1 MLPTSQLR
9 PTGTFCSYSA
19 ETSAGIKSE
28 ITPIQI
34 EEARASGRLY
44 IKDCDIEYL
53 PQLPNEITSVT
64 IENCNNLTILTGLP
78 VNTQNLSVIN
88 CEKLQITDIP
98 STVKNLHIELTDSPF
113 IHIIPEG
120 IECLTVCRCHI
131 SGVPESVRYLEIK
144 GSATDSIKNVPNGL
158 SSLSINSYNPENQA
172 RIDNLISPSLQTLSL
187 TGYSNIIL
195 PEILPESVTSVTI
208 HAEQKTTWNIGVEGM
223 PDGLDLD
230 LQNVL
235 LSPDVVKAKNI
246 TFQGNALDVALH
258 FREGDIVYGLSSPRE
273 KLVNSIKLVN
283 DFSKKDI
290 ITQNTLTNAVWDP
303 RTPRKYKQDPLI
315 KRALNEH
322 ERGIKFKQ
330 HLKSHNNYNVTMA
343 DLSVYNRD
351 KLWAKTSK
359 AGLEFQTLTRNKT
372 VIFCA
377 DEIVNSLKLIANKS
391 DGYGQSITASELRW
405 IYRNKDN
412 DQIMKNI
419 KFYLRGKEIPAE
431 KILGA
436 PEWKDYKP
444 KYSGATYKYS

>member
-1 MLPTSQLR
+1 
-9 PTGTFCSYSA
+9 
-19 ETSAGIKSE
+19 
-28 ITPIQI
+28 
-34 EEARASGRLY
+34 
-44 IKDCDIEYL
+44 
-53 PQLPNEITSVT
+53 
-64 IENCNNLTILTGLP
+64 NNLTILTGLP

-187 TGYSNIIL
+187 TGCSNIIL

-343 DLSVYNRD
+343 DLCVYNRD

>member
-187 TGYSNIIL
+187 TGCSNIIL

-343 DLSVYNRD
+343 DLCVYNRD

-377 DEIVNSLKLIANKS
+377 GEIVNSLKLIANKS

>member
-64 IENCNNLTILTGLP
+64 IENCNNLTTLTGLP

-88 CEKLQITDIP
+88 CEKLQITDMP

-120 IECLTVCRCHI
+120 VECLTVCHCHI
-131 SGVPESVRYLEIK
+131 SGVPESVRHLEIR
-144 GSATDSIKNVPNGL
+144 GHATDSIKNVPNGL
-158 SSLSINSYNPENQA
+158 SSLSISSYTPENQA
-172 RIDNLISPSLQTLSL
+172 SIDSLISPSLQMLSL
-187 TGYSNIIL
+187 TGCSNIIL
-195 PEILPESVTSVTI
+195 PEKLPESVTSITI

>member
-1 MLPTSQLR
+1 
-9 PTGTFCSYSA
+9 
-19 ETSAGIKSE
+19 IKSE

-64 IENCNNLTILTGLP
+64 IENCNNLTTLTGLP

-88 CEKLQITDIP
+88 CEKLQITDMP

-113 IHIIPEG
+113 IHFISEG
-120 IECLTVCRCHI
+120 IECLTVCHCYI

-172 RIDNLISPSLQTLSL
+172 RIDNLISPSLKTLSL
-187 TGYSNIIL
+187 TGCSNIIL
-195 PEILPESVTSVTI
+195 PEKLPESVTSVTI

-330 HLKSHNNYNVTMA
+330 HLKNHNNYNVTMA

-359 AGLEFQTLTRNKT
+359 AGLEF
-372 VIFCA
+372 
-377 DEIVNSLKLIANKS
+377 
-391 DGYGQSITASELRW
+391 
-405 IYRNKDN
+405 
-412 DQIMKNI
+412 
-419 KFYLRGKEIPAE
+419 
-431 KILGA
+431 
-436 PEWKDYKP
+436 
-444 KYSGATYKYS
+444 

>member
-1 MLPTSQLR
+1 
-9 PTGTFCSYSA
+9 
-19 ETSAGIKSE
+19 
-28 ITPIQI
+28 
-34 EEARASGRLY
+34 
-44 IKDCDIEYL
+44 IEYL

-187 TGYSNIIL
+187 TGCSNIIL

>member
-1 MLPTSQLR
+1 
-9 PTGTFCSYSA
+9 
-19 ETSAGIKSE
+19 SAGIKSE

-187 TGYSNIIL
+187 TGCSNIIL

-343 DLSVYNRD
+343 DLCVYNRD

>member
-1 MLPTSQLR
+1 
-9 PTGTFCSYSA
+9 
-19 ETSAGIKSE
+19 
-28 ITPIQI
+28 
-34 EEARASGRLY
+34 
-44 IKDCDIEYL
+44 
-53 PQLPNEITSVT
+53 ITSVT

-187 TGYSNIIL
+187 TGCSNIIL

>member
-1 MLPTSQLR
+1 
-9 PTGTFCSYSA
+9 
-19 ETSAGIKSE
+19 
-28 ITPIQI
+28 
-34 EEARASGRLY
+34 
-44 IKDCDIEYL
+44 
-53 PQLPNEITSVT
+53 
-64 IENCNNLTILTGLP
+64 GLP

-187 TGYSNIIL
+187 TGCSNIIL

-343 DLSVYNRD
+343 DLCVYNRD

>member
-1 MLPTSQLR
+1 
-9 PTGTFCSYSA
+9 
-19 ETSAGIKSE
+19 
-28 ITPIQI
+28 
-34 EEARASGRLY
+34 
-44 IKDCDIEYL
+44 
-53 PQLPNEITSVT
+53 
-64 IENCNNLTILTGLP
+64 NCNNLTILTGLP

-187 TGYSNIIL
+187 TGCSNIIL

>member
-1 MLPTSQLR
+1 
-9 PTGTFCSYSA
+9 
-19 ETSAGIKSE
+19 
-28 ITPIQI
+28 
-34 EEARASGRLY
+34 
-44 IKDCDIEYL
+44 
-53 PQLPNEITSVT
+53 
-64 IENCNNLTILTGLP
+64 NLTILTGLP

-187 TGYSNIIL
+187 TGCSNIIL

>member
-1 MLPTSQLR
+1 M
-9 PTGTFCSYSA
+9 
-19 ETSAGIKSE
+19 
-28 ITPIQI
+28 
-34 EEARASGRLY
+34 
-44 IKDCDIEYL
+44 
-53 PQLPNEITSVT
+53 
-64 IENCNNLTILTGLP
+64 
-78 VNTQNLSVIN
+78 
-88 CEKLQITDIP
+88 P

-113 IHIIPEG
+113 IHFISEG
-120 IECLTVCRCHI
+120 IECLTVCHCYI

-144 GSATDSIKNVPNGL
+144 GSATDSIKNIPNGL

-172 RIDNLISPSLQTLSL
+172 RIDNLISPSLKTLSL
-187 TGYSNIIL
+187 TGCSNIIL
-195 PEILPESVTSVTI
+195 PEKLPESVTSVTI

-246 TFQGNALDVALH
+246 TFQGNSLDVALH

-315 KRALNEH
+315 RRALNEH

-330 HLKSHNNYNVTMA
+330 HLKNHNNYNVTMA

-377 DEIVNSLKLIANKS
+377 DELVNSLKLIANKS

-436 PEWKDYKP
+436 PEWKDYNP

>member
-1 MLPTSQLR
+1 
-9 PTGTFCSYSA
+9 
-19 ETSAGIKSE
+19 
-28 ITPIQI
+28 
-34 EEARASGRLY
+34 
-44 IKDCDIEYL
+44 
-53 PQLPNEITSVT
+53 
-64 IENCNNLTILTGLP
+64 LTGLP

-187 TGYSNIIL
+187 TGCSNIIL

-444 KYSGATYKYS
+444 KYSGA

>member
-1 MLPTSQLR
+1 
-9 PTGTFCSYSA
+9 
-19 ETSAGIKSE
+19 
-28 ITPIQI
+28 
-34 EEARASGRLY
+34 
-44 IKDCDIEYL
+44 
-53 PQLPNEITSVT
+53 
-64 IENCNNLTILTGLP
+64 NCNNLTILTGLP

-187 TGYSNIIL
+187 TGCSNIIL

-343 DLSVYNRD
+343 DLCVYNRD

>member
-1 MLPTSQLR
+1 
-9 PTGTFCSYSA
+9 
-19 ETSAGIKSE
+19 AGIKSE

-187 TGYSNIIL
+187 TGCSNIIL

-343 DLSVYNRD
+343 DLCVYNRD

>member
-1 MLPTSQLR
+1 
-9 PTGTFCSYSA
+9 
-19 ETSAGIKSE
+19 
-28 ITPIQI
+28 
-34 EEARASGRLY
+34 
-44 IKDCDIEYL
+44 
-53 PQLPNEITSVT
+53 
-64 IENCNNLTILTGLP
+64 ENCNNLTNLTGLP

-187 TGYSNIIL
+187 TGCSNIIL

>member
-1 MLPTSQLR
+1 
-9 PTGTFCSYSA
+9 
-19 ETSAGIKSE
+19 
-28 ITPIQI
+28 
-34 EEARASGRLY
+34 
-44 IKDCDIEYL
+44 
-53 PQLPNEITSVT
+53 QLPNEITSVT

-187 TGYSNIIL
+187 TGCSNIIL

-343 DLSVYNRD
+343 DLCVYNRD

>member
-1 MLPTSQLR
+1 
-9 PTGTFCSYSA
+9 
-19 ETSAGIKSE
+19 TSAGIKSE

-187 TGYSNIIL
+187 TGCSNIIL

-343 DLSVYNRD
+343 DLCVYNRD

>member
-1 MLPTSQLR
+1 
-9 PTGTFCSYSA
+9 
-19 ETSAGIKSE
+19 
-28 ITPIQI
+28 
-34 EEARASGRLY
+34 
-44 IKDCDIEYL
+44 
-53 PQLPNEITSVT
+53 
-64 IENCNNLTILTGLP
+64 
-78 VNTQNLSVIN
+78 
-88 CEKLQITDIP
+88 QITDIP

-187 TGYSNIIL
+187 TGCSNIIL

>member
-1 MLPTSQLR
+1 
-9 PTGTFCSYSA
+9 TFCSYSA

-64 IENCNNLTILTGLP
+64 IENCNNLTTLTGLP

-88 CEKLQITDIP
+88 CEKLQITDMP

-120 IECLTVCRCHI
+120 VECLTVCHCQI
-131 SGVPESVRYLEIK
+131 SGVPESVRHLEIR
-144 GSATDSIKNVPNGL
+144 GHATDSIKNVPNGL
-158 SSLSINSYNPENQA
+158 SSLSISSYTPENQA
-172 RIDNLISPSLQTLSL
+172 SIDSLISPSLQMLSL
-187 TGYSNIIL
+187 TGCSNIIL
-195 PEILPESVTSVTI
+195 PEKLPESVTSITI
-208 HAEQKTTWNIGVEGM
+208 HAEQKATWNIGVEGM
-223 PDGLDLD
+223 PDRLDLD

-246 TFQGNALDVALH
+246 TFQGNAPDAALH
-258 FREGDIVYGLSSPRE
+258 FRQGDIVYGLDGPRE
-273 KLVNSIKLVN
+273 KIVKAIKVVNGL
-283 DFSKKDI
+283 SKKDI
-290 ITQNTLTNAVWDP
+290 IAQNTLTNAVWSRMRPNRYNTDN
-303 RTPRKYKQDPLI
+303 TIRKL
-315 KRALNEH
+315 LNDYS
-322 ERGIKFKQ
+322 RGYCFRDFLKNHSKF
-330 HLKSHNNYNVTMA
+330 NVTRPTFSKCGV
-343 DLSVYNRD
+343 DE
-351 KLWAKTSK
+351 LWAKTSK

-372 VIFCA
+372 VMFCA
-377 DEIVNSLKLIANKS
+377 DELVNSLKLIANKS

-405 IYRNKDN
+405 IYRHKDN

-419 KFYLRGKEIPAE
+419 KFYLRGKEIAAE

-436 PEWKDYKP
+436 PEWKDYNP

>member
-1 MLPTSQLR
+1 
-9 PTGTFCSYSA
+9 
-19 ETSAGIKSE
+19 
-28 ITPIQI
+28 
-34 EEARASGRLY
+34 
-44 IKDCDIEYL
+44 L

-187 TGYSNIIL
+187 TGCSNIIL

-377 DEIVNSLKLIANKS
+377 DEIINSLKLIANKS

>member
-1 MLPTSQLR
+1 
-9 PTGTFCSYSA
+9 
-19 ETSAGIKSE
+19 
-28 ITPIQI
+28 
-34 EEARASGRLY
+34 
-44 IKDCDIEYL
+44 
-53 PQLPNEITSVT
+53 
-64 IENCNNLTILTGLP
+64 

-187 TGYSNIIL
+187 TGCSNIIL

>member
-1 MLPTSQLR
+1 
-9 PTGTFCSYSA
+9 
-19 ETSAGIKSE
+19 
-28 ITPIQI
+28 
-34 EEARASGRLY
+34 
-44 IKDCDIEYL
+44 
-53 PQLPNEITSVT
+53 VT

-187 TGYSNIIL
+187 TGCSNIIL

>member
-1 MLPTSQLR
+1 
-9 PTGTFCSYSA
+9 
-19 ETSAGIKSE
+19 
-28 ITPIQI
+28 
-34 EEARASGRLY
+34 
-44 IKDCDIEYL
+44 
-53 PQLPNEITSVT
+53 
-64 IENCNNLTILTGLP
+64 NLTTLTGLP

-187 TGYSNIIL
+187 TGCSNIIL

>member
-1 MLPTSQLR
+1 
-9 PTGTFCSYSA
+9 A

-187 TGYSNIIL
+187 TGCSNIIL

-377 DEIVNSLKLIANKS
+377 DEIINSLKLIANKS

>member
-1 MLPTSQLR
+1 
-9 PTGTFCSYSA
+9 
-19 ETSAGIKSE
+19 
-28 ITPIQI
+28 
-34 EEARASGRLY
+34 
-44 IKDCDIEYL
+44 
-53 PQLPNEITSVT
+53 
-64 IENCNNLTILTGLP
+64 CNNLTILTGLP

-187 TGYSNIIL
+187 TGCSNIIL

>member
-1 MLPTSQLR
+1 
-9 PTGTFCSYSA
+9 
-19 ETSAGIKSE
+19 
-28 ITPIQI
+28 
-34 EEARASGRLY
+34 
-44 IKDCDIEYL
+44 
-53 PQLPNEITSVT
+53 
-64 IENCNNLTILTGLP
+64 
-78 VNTQNLSVIN
+78 N

-187 TGYSNIIL
+187 TGCSNIIL

-343 DLSVYNRD
+343 DLCVYNRD

>member
-9 PTGTFCSYSA
+9 PSGTFYSNSA

-28 ITPIQI
+28 ITPTQI
-34 EEARASGRLY
+34 EEARAIGRLY

-187 TGYSNIIL
+187 TGCSNIIL

-343 DLSVYNRD
+343 DLCVYNRD

>member
-1 MLPTSQLR
+1 
-9 PTGTFCSYSA
+9 
-19 ETSAGIKSE
+19 
-28 ITPIQI
+28 
-34 EEARASGRLY
+34 
-44 IKDCDIEYL
+44 DIEYL

-187 TGYSNIIL
+187 TGCSNIIL

-436 PEWKDYKP
+436 PEWKDYKS

>member
-1 MLPTSQLR
+1 
-9 PTGTFCSYSA
+9 

-187 TGYSNIIL
+187 TGCSNIIL

-343 DLSVYNRD
+343 DLCVYNRD

>member
-187 TGYSNIIL
+187 TGCSNIIL

-372 VIFCA
+372 VMFCA
-377 DEIVNSLKLIANKS
+377 DELVNSLKLIANKS

-405 IYRNKDN
+405 IYRHKDN

-419 KFYLRGKEIPAE
+419 KFYLRGKEIAAE

-436 PEWKDYKP
+436 PEWKDYNP

>member
-1 MLPTSQLR
+1 
-9 PTGTFCSYSA
+9 
-19 ETSAGIKSE
+19 
-28 ITPIQI
+28 
-34 EEARASGRLY
+34 
-44 IKDCDIEYL
+44 
-53 PQLPNEITSVT
+53 PNEITSVT

-187 TGYSNIIL
+187 TGCSNIIL

-444 KYSGATYKYS
+444 KYSGA

>member
-1 MLPTSQLR
+1 
-9 PTGTFCSYSA
+9 
-19 ETSAGIKSE
+19 
-28 ITPIQI
+28 
-34 EEARASGRLY
+34 
-44 IKDCDIEYL
+44 DIEYL

-187 TGYSNIIL
+187 TGCSNIIL

-343 DLSVYNRD
+343 DLCVYNRD

>member
-9 PTGTFCSYSA
+9 PTRTFCSYSA

-187 TGYSNIIL
+187 TGCSNIIL

-343 DLSVYNRD
+343 DLCVYNRD

>member
-1 MLPTSQLR
+1 
-9 PTGTFCSYSA
+9 SA

-187 TGYSNIIL
+187 TGCSNIIL

>member
-187 TGYSNIIL
+187 TGCSNIIL

-315 KRALNEH
+315 KRALNVH

-343 DLSVYNRD
+343 DLCVYNRD